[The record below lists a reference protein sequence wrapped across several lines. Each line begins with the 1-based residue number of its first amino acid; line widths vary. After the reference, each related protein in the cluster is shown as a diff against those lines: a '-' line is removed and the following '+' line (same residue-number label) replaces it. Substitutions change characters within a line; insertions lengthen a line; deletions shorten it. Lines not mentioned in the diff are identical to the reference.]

1 MGTRG
6 YSLKGDLMKKIVL
19 KCPKCRKKMKISDKP
34 AKYRCPHCKEVYKY
48 TKLKQITGRLTRVFT
63 GIGTT
68 AKDIKNGFIYKYNT
82 AKNTYKYMKSMKQN
96 MKNNPNWSNYHK
108 EQQEMKE
115 MNKAKTGFKS
125 FLNKFKRK

>member
-1 MGTRG
+1 
-6 YSLKGDLMKKIVL
+6 MKKVVL

-48 TKLKQITGRLTRVFT
+48 TKIKQATGRVTRVFT

-68 AKDIKNGFIYKYNT
+68 AKDIKNGVVYKYTT
-82 AKNTYKYMKSMKQN
+82 AKNTYKYMKSVKQN
-96 MKNNPNWSNYHK
+96 MKKNPNWSNFHK

-115 MNKAKTGFKS
+115 MNKANKTKTSFKD
-125 FLNKFKRK
+125 LLKKFRRK